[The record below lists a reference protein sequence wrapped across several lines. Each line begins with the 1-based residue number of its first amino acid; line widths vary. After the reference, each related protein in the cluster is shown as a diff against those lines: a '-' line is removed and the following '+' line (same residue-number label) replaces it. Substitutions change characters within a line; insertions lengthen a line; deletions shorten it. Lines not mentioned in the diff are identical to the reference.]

1 VLVKVMT
8 NFRFVPVAVRFGES
22 VDDGIDEHLQAE
34 EGAPGNMSLLKVKPA
49 HLKKN
54 GRSNRRRE
62 VAATRMVETGK
73 EALVI
78 NNVGIQRDERE
89 EHDNGVA
96 ICTSTPYSKPSAAPA
111 NEELTGVAPVTGGP
125 GSAASTALP
134 CYSVGREISLPFD
147 QVLPQ
152 CHHCTCSALIAW
164 SGRSDPKAAGVVCL
178 DHGLQVRKGSDIRD
192 LVLRWDIKWRYRFI
206 SPEHEA
212 ALRAFLA

>member
-1 VLVKVMT
+1 MLK
-8 NFRFVPVAVRFGES
+8 GE
-22 VDDGIDEHLQAE
+22 
-34 EGAPGNMSLLKVKPA
+34 PA
-49 HLKKN
+49 QLTKN
-54 GRSNRRRE
+54 GRGSRGE
-62 VAATRMVETGK
+62 VAATGIVETGK
-73 EALVI
+73 ETLAT
-78 NNVGIQRDERE
+78 NKTGIQRGDPE
-89 EHDNGVA
+89 EDDNGA
-96 ICTSTPYSKPSAAPA
+96 ICTSTPNSKPPAAPA
-111 NEELTGVAPVTGGP
+111 DEELAGVPPVTGGP